1 MGCRG
6 GEPVPA
12 EVRALAALLERRW
25 SLSVLYAAH
34 LGAGRFTE
42 FQQALGPVPPATLT
56 QRLAD
61 LEGAGLLERRVIPS
75 RPPRT
80 EYALTAQGRR
90 LAPVLEALTA
100 CSRHAGPGSHR
111 P

>member
-1 MGCRG
+1 MCRG
-6 GEPVPA
+6 ERGCEPVPA

-34 LGAGRFTE
+34 LGAVRFSE
-42 FQQALGPVPPATLT
+42 FQQALGAVPPATLT

-61 LEGAGLLERRVIPS
+61 LEDAGLVERRVVPT

-80 EYALTAQGRR
+80 EYGLTAEGRR
-90 LAPVLEALTA
+90 LAPMLEALTA
-100 CSRHAGPGSHR
+100 CSRGGC
-111 P
+111 